1 MGSRGSGAHDISRG
15 LLDSLD
21 LIFNGDSVRK
31 AYLTATADE
40 LDAEL
45 KWAAARPNVIERR
58 QSDNEFDQDGSDT
71 FLYQLTLPERR
82 RYDVNRL
89 KFKGELCDLGQ
100 EKRIVKSTN
109 GRFPTATAGMGI
121 WFVIVHDDEPA
132 DLNRWI
138 VNSELLT
145 GMGFVV
151 SPSHSQACHGA
162 LSQFGR
168 SRTPPSSRTISSVRS
183 AIGDSFHINWI
194 GQYLLTLLL
203 MLPEVGNV
211 PFQARNLGQQLM
223 TFYRGGD
230 DGRKKSTVEATVP
243 VQAAS
248 IVSTSASA
256 ASAPASV
263 PSSAPQSATP
273 DTTDKT
279 IVDDGLDFA
288 ETFSFEG
295 GESGNAVENENKND
309 ADAAVAQGSE
319 KQQLQDS
326 SDDGWSHHPSD
337 GWQQDAKPQRE
348 AQGGESGKAVGNTD
362 AAVAPPDKSHQQE
375 GGMPEAEVVHEI
387 AVGWG
392 FFINVVI
399 GRRPL
404 AREL

>member
-183 AIGDSFHINWI
+183 AIGHSFHINWI

-256 ASAPASV
+256 PASV

-309 ADAAVAQGSE
+309 ADAAVAATRKDE
-319 KQQLQDS
+319 
-326 SDDGWSHHPSD
+326 
-337 GWQQDAKPQRE
+337 
-348 AQGGESGKAVGNTD
+348 GGESGKAVGNTD

-375 GGMPEAEVVHEI
+375 GGMPETEVVHEI

>member
-1 MGSRGSGAHDISRG
+1 M
-15 LLDSLD
+15 
-21 LIFNGDSVRK
+21 
-31 AYLTATADE
+31 TATADE

-256 ASAPASV
+256 PASV

-309 ADAAVAQGSE
+309 ADAAVAATRKDE
-319 KQQLQDS
+319 
-326 SDDGWSHHPSD
+326 
-337 GWQQDAKPQRE
+337 
-348 AQGGESGKAVGNTD
+348 GGESGKAVGNTD

-375 GGMPEAEVVHEI
+375 GGMPETEVVHEI

>member
-1 MGSRGSGAHDISRG
+1 VGSRGSGAHDISRG

-256 ASAPASV
+256 PASV

-309 ADAAVAQGSE
+309 ADAAVAATRKDE
-319 KQQLQDS
+319 
-326 SDDGWSHHPSD
+326 
-337 GWQQDAKPQRE
+337 
-348 AQGGESGKAVGNTD
+348 GGESGKAVGNTD

-375 GGMPEAEVVHEI
+375 GGMPETEVVHEI